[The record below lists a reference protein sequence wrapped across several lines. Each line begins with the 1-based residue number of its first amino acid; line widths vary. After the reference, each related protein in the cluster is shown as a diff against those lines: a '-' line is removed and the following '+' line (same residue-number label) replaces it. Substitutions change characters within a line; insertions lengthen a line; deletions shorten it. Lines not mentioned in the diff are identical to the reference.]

1 MYKLCLLC
9 CIFSIFLHYAHST
22 YSNFRFSVNK
32 ENQNA
37 SLVCGTSSLQFIAAK
52 IYSDRYSISSR
63 WYIFIPRW
71 LFWWIN
77 MAWKISLEVQR
88 LATFTLWIHV
98 FMTTVSFAPLS
109 FDTQKFCIP
118 SKLWPHGRTVEWWSK
133 RTGPRCVGNQVA
145 KCSGVSIWSHT
156 SQKNPKKK
164 MLSLHVGVF
173 AHVLLCV

>member
-1 MYKLCLLC
+1 MHLL
-9 CIFSIFLHYAHST
+9 YVVEAHC
-22 YSNFRFSVNK
+22 N
-32 ENQNA
+32 
-37 SLVCGTSSLQFIAAK
+37 SLLLKYTVTDTVYPGDD
-52 IYSDRYSISSR
+52 IYLYPDG
-63 WYIFIPRW
+63 F
-71 LFWWIN
+71 FWWIK

-88 LATFTLWIHV
+88 LATFTLWICV

-156 SQKNPKKK
+156 SQKNHKKKK